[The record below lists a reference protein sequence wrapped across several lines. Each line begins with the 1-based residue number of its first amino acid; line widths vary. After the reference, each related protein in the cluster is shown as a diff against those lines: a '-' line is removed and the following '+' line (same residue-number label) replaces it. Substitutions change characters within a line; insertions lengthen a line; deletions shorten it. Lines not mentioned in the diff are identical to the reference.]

1 MTDLFE
7 TIRRVLV
14 PIHKE
19 GYPFIAIGIVLTV
32 LAGTF
37 VQFLG
42 WIFLLLTCG
51 SATSS
56 ATPSGSSRSA
66 TGW

>member
-1 MTDLFE
+1 MIDAKPRACHPRALDRPARGRHKSRGPDRGFMTDLFE

-32 LAGTF
+32 KG
-37 VQFLG
+37 
-42 WIFLLLTCG
+42 
-51 SATSS
+51 
-56 ATPSGSSRSA
+56 
-66 TGW
+66 